1 MDVTLR
7 CAGAFTGTVDV
18 NLSSTVGAL
27 RATLG
32 SKVGAQEVKIIAGG
46 VVLAD
51 DSRSLESYR
60 VTAATRLLVTKGAGA
75 AAAVR
80 EAEGEAERSAA
91 RDARLVSIR
100 EAATRFASRELGAD
114 SFHVSLE
121 RQDGQT
127 FALGS
132 DSARQAVVTGM
143 VLHAHGRKVL
153 VRGDY
158 AEAAGS
164 FALACDAFA
173 EAPSELMAGIDNGP
187 QAALDWCW
195 AVFLMNDVSQLQQG
209 VLRLRTAREG
219 LARAHGADLQRLRTL
234 VSSAFAP
241 QLLAHA
247 RLHILEAVVAWHS
260 GDIATASSKL
270 ETAQEFLRPFHV
282 DSDAHAHVVAMGF
295 SPQEATRGL
304 RHCSS
309 TLSQAVD
316 WLIAQRGAAEERK
329 KRHEEERRKRHR
341 LRGYG
346 QTRGGKTVDN
356 AALQRLVALDFGE
369 DLAAAAL
376 LDAENIFEAA
386 LDALVDP
393 QRRDALQDTVIRKR
407 KRQTGRAA
415 SKQLVEM
422 GFSEKIATAALRRC
436 DHDAAAAA
444 ELLLAGAL
452 VEPEE
457 DAAAEP
463 EVEPAG
469 AAAGAGPSVE
479 DKEVEAELADEL
491 QDPMAEYDVDI
502 SCEMGVL
509 NDYLARVA
517 NRDRDGSPS

>member
-1 MDVTLR
+1 M
-7 CAGAFTGTVDV
+7 
-18 NLSSTVGAL
+18 
-27 RATLG
+27 
-32 SKVGAQEVKIIAGG
+32 
-46 VVLAD
+46 
-51 DSRSLESYR
+51 
-60 VTAATRLLVTKGAGA
+60 
-75 AAAVR
+75 
-80 EAEGEAERSAA
+80 
-91 RDARLVSIR
+91 
-100 EAATRFASRELGAD
+100 
-114 SFHVSLE
+114 
-121 RQDGQT
+121 
-127 FALGS
+127 
-132 DSARQAVVTGM
+132 
-143 VLHAHGRKVL
+143 
-153 VRGDY
+153 
-158 AEAAGS
+158 
-164 FALACDAFA
+164 
-173 EAPSELMAGIDNGP
+173 
-187 QAALDWCW
+187 
-195 AVFLMNDVSQLQQG
+195 
-209 VLRLRTAREG
+209 
-219 LARAHGADLQRLRTL
+219 
-234 VSSAFAP
+234 
-241 QLLAHA
+241 
-247 RLHILEAVVAWHS
+247 
-260 GDIATASSKL
+260 
-270 ETAQEFLRPFHV
+270 
-282 DSDAHAHVVAMGF
+282 
-295 SPQEATRGL
+295 
-304 RHCSS
+304 
-309 TLSQAVD
+309 D

-517 NRDRDGSPS
+517 K

>member
-27 RATLG
+27 RATLA
-32 SKVGAQEVKIIAGG
+32 SRVGAEDVKVIAGG

-51 DSRSLESYR
+51 ASRTLESYR
-60 VTAATRLLVTKGAGA
+60 VTAVTRLLVTKGAGA

-80 EAEGEAERSAA
+80 EAEGEAERCAA

-121 RQDGQT
+121 RQDGQS
-127 FALGS
+127 FSLGS
-132 DSARQAVVTGM
+132 DSARQAVVTGL
-143 VLHAHGRKVL
+143 VLHSHGRKML
-153 VRGDY
+153 ARRDY

-164 FALACDAFA
+164 FALACDAFD
-173 EAPSELMAGIDNGP
+173 EAPAELMAGIDNAP

-195 AVFLMNDVSQLQQG
+195 AVFLQNDVSQLQQG
-209 VLRLRTAREG
+209 VLRLRAAREG

-247 RLHILEAVVAWHS
+247 RLNILEAVVAWHS
-260 GDIATASSKL
+260 GDVATASSKL
-270 ETAQEFLRPFHV
+270 EVAQEHLRQFHV
-282 DSDAHAHVVAMGF
+282 DSDAHAHITAMGF
-295 SPQEATRGL
+295 SSQEATRGL
-304 RHCSS
+304 RHCSG

-329 KRHEEERRKRHR
+329 KRHDEERHKRRR

-346 QTRGGKTVDN
+346 QTRGGKAVEE
-356 AALQRLVALDFGE
+356 AALQRLVSLDFSE

-376 LDAENIFEAA
+376 LDADNVFEAA

-393 QRRDALQDTVIRKR
+393 QRRDALQDAVIRKR

-422 GFSEKIATAALRRC
+422 GFSAATAASALKQC
-436 DHDAAAAA
+436 DYDSAAAA
-444 ELLLAGAL
+444 ELLLSGAL
-452 VEPEE
+452 VEPDA
-457 DAAAEP
+457 DAAAEVDP
-463 EVEPAG
+463 
-469 AAAGAGPSVE
+469 AAAGPSGEKEE
-479 DKEVEAELADEL
+479 DREVEAELAAEL
-491 QDPMAEYDVDI
+491 KDPMQDYDVDI
-502 SCEMGVL
+502 SCELGIL
-509 NDYLARVA
+509 NNYLARVA
-517 NRDRDGSPS
+517 NS